1 MWTIYAFTTIG
12 LISYVFYG
20 IYKALYI
27 PSKMKSFEDEYIEDE
42 YNLICYRIKFEDLTE
57 ETKFD
62 LTDKEI
68 KELCEIKPIKY
79 VTIEYMFNGKFMKYI
94 TYEKDITFPIYQFN
108 VTKPKYEYY
117 PETIILNDIN
127 ITGYLTPYL
136 GPLCNFYADRS
147 EPIKLEDALLEY
159 QEFKDFDFSEGTLMM
174 ISNDT
179 PLNGKKCIS
188 RKLPCKLIWKRHAA
202 VDPRDEHK
210 III

>member
-68 KELCEIKPIKY
+68 KEICEIKPIKY
-79 VTIEYMFNGKFMKYI
+79 ITIEYMFNGKFMKYI
-94 TYEKDITFPIYQFN
+94 K
-108 VTKPKYEYY
+108 
-117 PETIILNDIN
+117 
-127 ITGYLTPYL
+127 
-136 GPLCNFYADRS
+136 
-147 EPIKLEDALLEY
+147 
-159 QEFKDFDFSEGTLMM
+159 
-174 ISNDT
+174 
-179 PLNGKKCIS
+179 
-188 RKLPCKLIWKRHAA
+188 
-202 VDPRDEHK
+202 
-210 III
+210 